1 MNALPAMLFT
11 LPLLLSA
18 GEMKVVIDRDLLAGI
33 KQKTLFE
40 NIDDKLFRNLDGTE
54 FYMGPGPKGEFFIF
68 RGMDQVKQ
76 IKAPSTGKAYLD
88 TNGVFTVWYNR
99 LDQGVRFKQGSTLTL
114 EDPIRSRFGV
124 AYGAEYFY
132 VYEKLK
138 SRVCS
143 VAEPDKTLLSF
154 YDFYI
159 YKLVAVD
166 DGFYICG
173 FEQGGFS
180 RQRENVCL
188 KMTRTGD
195 TFTET
200 LHLLLPPSDTL
211 LDLDPFGGKVLL
223 LNQDKVFPQLF
234 VYDLKAQSRKSLGM
248 VDAFAIYL
256 NKDFK
261 TQRDLLKLR

>member
-1 MNALPAMLFT
+1 M
-11 LPLLLSA
+11 
-18 GEMKVVIDRDLLAGI
+18 
-33 KQKTLFE
+33 
-40 NIDDKLFRNLDGTE
+40 
-54 FYMGPGPKGEFFIF
+54 
-68 RGMDQVKQ
+68 
-76 IKAPSTGKAYLD
+76 
-88 TNGVFTVWYNR
+88 
-99 LDQGVRFKQGSTLTL
+99 
-114 EDPIRSRFGV
+114 

-143 VAEPDKTLLSF
+143 VAKPDKTLFSF

-166 DGFYICG
+166 DGFFICG
-173 FEQGGFS
+173 FEQGGFI
-180 RQRENVCL
+180 RQRQNVCL

-223 LNQDKVFPQLF
+223 LNQGKAIPQLF
-234 VYDLKAQSRKSLGM
+234 VYDLKAQSRKPLGM